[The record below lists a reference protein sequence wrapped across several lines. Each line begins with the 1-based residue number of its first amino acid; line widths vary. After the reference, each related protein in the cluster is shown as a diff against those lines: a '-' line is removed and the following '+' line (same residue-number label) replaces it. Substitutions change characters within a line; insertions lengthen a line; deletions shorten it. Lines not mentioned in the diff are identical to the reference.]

1 MFVNHST
8 TEEPYEVKVS
18 RTVLK
23 TSRRGDLAAE
33 FNVVA
38 FWVLRL
44 TLRLVG
50 CCAFIRFNLYDDSTI
65 QALPRQGGHS
75 EAPLAKQNGG

>member
-23 TSRRGDLAAE
+23 TSRQGDLAAE
-33 FNVVA
+33 FNRHSHQPA
-38 FWVLRL
+38 R
-44 TLRLVG
+44 
-50 CCAFIRFNLYDDSTI
+50 
-65 QALPRQGGHS
+65 QRQGTRSAWG
-75 EAPLAKQNGG
+75 